1 MKLAIIHNAENI
13 SYVKSRNYI
22 LLIDDDED
30 DLEMYS
36 TELKRKGIQ
45 VKSFHSSTKALL
57 Y

>member
-1 MKLAIIHNAENI
+1 MQKP
-13 SYVKSRNYI
+13 RNYI
-22 LLIDDDED
+22 LLIED

-45 VKSFHSSTKALL
+45 AKSFHSSTKALL